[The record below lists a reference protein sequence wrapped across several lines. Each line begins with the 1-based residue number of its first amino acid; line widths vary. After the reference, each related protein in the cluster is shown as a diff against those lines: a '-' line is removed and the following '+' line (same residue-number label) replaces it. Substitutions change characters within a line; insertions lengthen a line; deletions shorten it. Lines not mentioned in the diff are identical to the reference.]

1 MLQKLQ
7 NRLRDLIAAA
17 PLLAGYP
24 VLVEDKGNL
33 ASEVENALAI
43 QSMAIVVMPS
53 SGQAKTPQLR
63 GRALSEEE
71 FEIVIHR
78 GLLDDPNGLTTVAI
92 MDTIVPLIQGAA
104 TDPDAARSSLFSFK
118 RHDLRENTDGS
129 FARVLIVVTEFT
141 WAPAFS
147 TTNS

>member
-7 NRLRDLIAAA
+7 TRLQTLIASA
-17 PLLAGYP
+17 PILAGYP

-33 ASEVENALAI
+33 ASEVENVLAT

-53 SGQAKTPQLR
+53 SGQAKGQQLR

-92 MDTIVPLIQGAA
+92 VDTLVPLIQGAA
-104 TDPDAARSSLFSFK
+104 ADPDAQKSSLFVFK

-129 FARVLIVVTEFT
+129 FARVLIVSTDFT
-141 WAPAFS
+141 WSPALS

>member
-7 NRLRDLIAAA
+7 TRLQTLIASS
-17 PLLAGYP
+17 PILFGYP

-33 ASEVENALAI
+33 ASEVENALQE
-43 QSMAIVVMPS
+43 QSLAIVVMPS
-53 SGQAKTPQLR
+53 SGQAKSPQLR

-78 GLLDDPNGLTTVAI
+78 GLIDAPAGLTTVAI
-92 MDTIVPLIQGAA
+92 MDTLVPLIHGAP
-104 TDPDAARSSLFSFK
+104 TDPDAQKSSLFVFK

-129 FARVLIVVTEFT
+129 FARVLIVGTDFT
-141 WAPAFS
+141 WSPAFS
-147 TTNS
+147 TANS